1 MHNEYIAEWILY
13 IDGYICVDRICVEK
27 RKWRKKKNMNTDS
40 LFQKHNNMYAERTH
54 LFYDM
59 SLLPFCHLLF
69 QSGGENLPIF
79 NNQGKAI
86 GDVCWC
92 LV

>member
-1 MHNEYIAEWILY
+1 MVY
-13 IDGYICVDRICVEK
+13 IDSYMCGQK
-27 RKWRKKKNMNTDS
+27 RKMNTDG

-59 SLLPFCHLLF
+59 SLLPVCHLLF
-69 QSGGENLPIF
+69 QSRGKFFPIF